1 MSKLLKLFL
10 KYNRF
15 LGIFFILSI
24 SYLIIIHN
32 GFLFSESQKSWYAE
46 HLFSENYRFLN
57 FTFGP
62 LYLLYLKLIRCI
74 FDYPNFIVAE
84 LVITSSL
91 YLIFFYNL
99 TKIFFSNLE
108 SFLITI
114 SNIPLI
120 ILIESRQNLLASSF
134 LILYL
139 IMICKKKITIFPL
152 SLAIASLITRTYF
165 LLLVIHV
172 FINLIFLKKK
182 IKLFNKNLFT
192 KENYIKF
199 ILLAFFVYS
208 FSFQLKDNINNHML
222 VDTTYMPNINHNNP
236 VEVGFF
242 QFNNQRLS
250 SEKGFGSEDWY
261 FTFRRNY
268 NDNNSI
274 YKVALN
280 QPRTLIEHIIK
291 NIPSLIFQIN
301 KIIYGPFI
309 IEFYKFI
316 KVILCA
322 FILYIYYK
330 SLIILSKEKLI
341 IYLPTIF
348 FVLIFFTTLLTV
360 NPTGRYVALL
370 LPVYILPFYT
380 FLKKYLKKR
389 FVFFLLVYSSIIFFS
404 NYHNYKNIVKE
415 NFIKTADLAEFLKK
429 LKFEKKILTNQ
440 KNLLSTIDNNKKF
453 YLGFD
458 SLPPF
463 FDQKILVKVS
473 KMDLII
479 FTEEA
484 KSNDDISIKTGMKFT
499 YYVEPFLRN
508 NNWTQKK
515 IDNFIILEKK

>member
-1 MSKLLKLFL
+1 
-10 KYNRF
+10 
-15 LGIFFILSI
+15 
-24 SYLIIIHN
+24 
-32 GFLFSESQKSWYAE
+32 
-46 HLFSENYRFLN
+46 
-57 FTFGP
+57 
-62 LYLLYLKLIRCI
+62 
-74 FDYPNFIVAE
+74 
-84 LVITSSL
+84 
-91 YLIFFYNL
+91 
-99 TKIFFSNLE
+99 
-108 SFLITI
+108 
-114 SNIPLI
+114 
-120 ILIESRQNLLASSF
+120 
-134 LILYL
+134 
-139 IMICKKKITIFPL
+139 MICKKKITIFPL

>member
-1 MSKLLKLFL
+1 
-10 KYNRF
+10 
-15 LGIFFILSI
+15 
-24 SYLIIIHN
+24 
-32 GFLFSESQKSWYAE
+32 
-46 HLFSENYRFLN
+46 
-57 FTFGP
+57 
-62 LYLLYLKLIRCI
+62 
-74 FDYPNFIVAE
+74 
-84 LVITSSL
+84 
-91 YLIFFYNL
+91 
-99 TKIFFSNLE
+99 
-108 SFLITI
+108 
-114 SNIPLI
+114 
-120 ILIESRQNLLASSF
+120 
-134 LILYL
+134 
-139 IMICKKKITIFPL
+139 MICKKKITIFPL
-152 SLAIASLITRTYF
+152 SLVIASLITRTYF

-236 VEVGFF
+236 VEVSFF

-440 KNLLSTIDNNKKF
+440 KNLLSAIDNNKKF